1 MVEKISAK
9 QEKWAQWWKKMGT
22 TNKMETIDIIF
33 YSLMTIGIVISIV
46 GFTDCLIKIIKLYK
60 EL

>member
-1 MVEKISAK
+1 ME
-9 QEKWAQWWKKMGT
+9 T

>member
-1 MVEKISAK
+1 
-9 QEKWAQWWKKMGT
+9 
-22 TNKMETIDIIF
+22 
-33 YSLMTIGIVISIV
+33 MTIGIVISIV